1 MSSPAARS
9 AARKRRFRQR
19 QKAGA
24 VILRVEICEHALAEA
39 LICSGRLSETAALDR
54 GATEREAA
62 RIISEWSQHW
72 LRDAS
77 LR

>member
-1 MSSPAARS
+1 MSTPAARS

-24 VILRVEICEHALAEA
+24 VVLHVEICEDALAQA
-39 LICSGRLSETAALDR
+39 LIVSGRLSEASALDR
-54 GATEREAA
+54 LATEREAG
-62 RIISEWSQHW
+62 RIIGEWAAQW